1 MNPKQA
7 LKRQKHWL
15 RYSKEGQILH
25 AKMNKTGARNPRDFK
40 RMERDSILLKW
51 LLMSIYGPDGQGFS
65 PREVINMLYMAEQ
78 FGRGRGLLDMYR
90 RDKKLPQ
97 RRELYRRV
105 KNEDTP
111 RGRALR
117 MREEIDWP
125 LPSKQMSR
133 IPGVPPKIYDL
144 QKKIDQIFLDPM
156 NTALEAEIK
165 AGYRDLE
172 SFLKSALA

>member
-15 RYSKEGQILH
+15 RYSKEGRILR
-25 AKMNKTGARNPRDFK
+25 AKMNKAGARNPRDFK
-40 RMERDSILLKW
+40 RMERDAILLKW
-51 LLMSIYGPDGQGFS
+51 LLMGIYGPDGQGFS

-78 FGRGRGLLDMYR
+78 FGRGLGLLDMYR

-97 RRELYRRV
+97 GRDLYRRV
-105 KNEDTP
+105 KNEDAP

-117 MREEIDWP
+117 MRDEINWP
-125 LPSKQMSR
+125 VTSKQISR
-133 IPGVPPKIYDL
+133 IPEVPSKIRAL
-144 QKKIDQIFLDPM
+144 QGKIDRIFLDPM